1 MGELVLLQRA
11 ILQRGQILI
20 NPSANIVKTLVTV
33 FCRLLIASSFIVI
46 TRGSVRYLQEKITG
60 HVEKEACGS
69 GQNIRICHI
78 HLSSDL

>member
-33 FCRLLIASSFIVI
+33 FCRLLIASSFMVI
-46 TRGSVRYLQEKITG
+46 TRGSVRYLQEKIKG
-60 HVEKEACGS
+60 HVEKEASGS
-69 GQNIRICHI
+69 GQNIEICHI
-78 HLSSDL
+78 HLSYDL

>member
-11 ILQRGQILI
+11 ILQRGHTLI
-20 NPSANIVKTLVTV
+20 NPSANVVKTLVAV
-33 FCRLLIASSFIVI
+33 FCRLLIASSFMVI

-60 HVEKEACGS
+60 HVEEEASGS

-78 HLSSDL
+78 HLSSYL

>member
-60 HVEKEACGS
+60 HVEKEASVS
-69 GQNIRICHI
+69 GQNIRICHT

>member
-33 FCRLLIASSFIVI
+33 YCRLLIASSFIVI

-60 HVEKEACGS
+60 HVEKEASGS

-78 HLSSDL
+78 HLSSYL

>member
-60 HVEKEACGS
+60 HVEKEASGS
-69 GQNIRICHI
+69 GKNIGICHI
-78 HLSSDL
+78 HLSSYL

>member
-60 HVEKEACGS
+60 HVEKEASGS

>member
-11 ILQRGQILI
+11 ILRRGQILI

-60 HVEKEACGS
+60 HVEKEASGS
-69 GQNIRICHI
+69 GQNIGICHI

>member
-60 HVEKEACGS
+60 HVEKEASGS

-78 HLSSDL
+78 HLSSYL

>member
-60 HVEKEACGS
+60 HVEKEASGS
-69 GQNIRICHI
+69 CHI

>member
-33 FCRLLIASSFIVI
+33 YCRLLIASSFIVI

-60 HVEKEACGS
+60 HVEKEASGS

>member
-60 HVEKEACGS
+60 HVEKEAPGS
-69 GQNIRICHI
+69 GQNIGICHI
-78 HLSSDL
+78 HLSSYL

>member
-33 FCRLLIASSFIVI
+33 FCRLLIASSFMVI

-60 HVEKEACGS
+60 HVEKEASGS
-69 GQNIRICHI
+69 GQNIRICHTY
-78 HLSSDL
+78 LSSDL